1 MKAIEYRVHKDIDK
15 SFSLFTE
22 VGPYFPCPW
31 HYHPEYELVLVNKST
46 GRRMVGDHIGYFE
59 EDDLVLMGPGIHH
72 VWVNDAIYLNNQA
85 DHLADA
91 IVIHFLEDF
100 LLGKQI
106 IELPELE
113 PLKRVLNASRRGIV
127 IYGETRS
134 QIIKIMR
141 RMKDENGIQRLSSL
155 LSIFDILNR
164 SHEFETLASPNYM
177 MRTKQ
182 SAYTSDRHSKIT
194 DYIMRNF
201 DKEITL
207 NEVAEEASMA
217 ITTFCNF
224 FKTHYRMTF
233 VEYLN
238 TIRIAH
244 VCKLLSEESDKNIV
258 EIAYECGYNNL
269 ANFNRQFKRLKG
281 MSPTEYKK
289 TLSLQTA

>member
-1 MKAIEYRVHKDIDK
+1 MKAIEYRVHRDIDK
-15 SFSLFTE
+15 SFSVFSE
-22 VGPYFPCPW
+22 VGQFFPCPW
-31 HYHPEYELVLVNKST
+31 HYHPEYELVLVNRSS

-72 VWVNDAIYLNNQA
+72 VWVNDSMYINGQA

-91 IVIHFLEDF
+91 VVVHFLEDF
-100 LLGKQI
+100 MIGQNMM
-106 IELPELE
+106 ELPELE
-113 PLKRVLNASRRGIV
+113 PLKRVLTASRRGLLIHGDTKAE
-127 IYGETRS
+127 INR
-134 QIIKIMR
+134 IMR
-141 RMKDENGIQRLSSL
+141 NMLPKNGIQRLSEL
-155 LSIFDILNR
+155 FNIFDILNR
-164 SHEFETLASPNYM
+164 TDEYEPLASPNYM
-177 MRTKQ
+177 LRTQQ
-182 SAYTSDRHSKIT
+182 SPFSTDRHSKIT

-201 DKEITL
+201 DKEISL
-207 NEVAEEASMA
+207 NEVASEASMA

-244 VCKLLSEESDKNIV
+244 VCKLLAEETDRNIV

-281 MSPTEYKK
+281 MSPTEYRRKL
-289 TLSLQTA
+289 TLQTA

>member
-1 MKAIEYRVHKDIDK
+1 MKAIEYRVHRDIDK
-15 SFSLFTE
+15 SFSVFSE
-22 VGPYFPCPW
+22 IGQYFPCPW
-31 HYHPEYELVLVNKST
+31 HYHPEFELVLINKSS

-72 VWVNDAIYLNNQA
+72 VWVNDAIYLNGQA

-91 IVIHFLEDF
+91 VVVHFLEDF
-100 LLGKQI
+100 LLGQQ
-106 IELPELE
+106 LYQMPELE
-113 PLKRVLNASRRGIV
+113 SLKRVLTSARRGLV
-127 IYGETRS
+127 IFGDTRS
-134 QIIKIMR
+134 EINQIMR
-141 RMKDENGIQRLSSL
+141 GLKEKNGIQRLADL
-155 LSIFDILNR
+155 FAIFDILNR
-164 SHEFETLASPNYM
+164 TDEFEMLASPNYM
-177 MRTKQ
+177 LRTQQ
-182 SAYTSDRHSKIT
+182 SPFSTDRHSKIT

-201 DKEITL
+201 DKDITL
-207 NEVAEEASMA
+207 NEVASEANMA

-244 VCKLLSEESDKNIV
+244 VCKLLAEGSDRNIV

-281 MSPTEYKK
+281 MSPSAYRK